1 MQIHLDEVAFSY
13 IDEKIK
19 QNLSFVSTLY
29 KLKLCFTLLNCANL
43 SLSKLIILF
52 TFRYW
57 TKAIIVNSGKDREN
71 LSLLTDYDVVPLLT
85 DVMWTRK
92 IVVDE

>member
-52 TFRYW
+52 TFRY
-57 TKAIIVNSGKDREN
+57 
-71 LSLLTDYDVVPLLT
+71 
-85 DVMWTRK
+85 
-92 IVVDE
+92 